1 MVGGETLLI
10 TAARNI
16 ASYVMFQKKI
26 NKRISLYT
34 YRFSVKLN
42 QVSLL

>member
-10 TAARNI
+10 TLITGILYIYIYIYIDSLI
-16 ASYVMFQKKI
+16 AY
-26 NKRISLYT
+26 
-34 YRFSVKLN
+34 SVKLN